1 MRASKCCRSV
11 CELRTYFTPFRIAAS
26 HNCLMTPVSEFIG
39 DDNFEDRPVSRDKLL
54 ELSSI
59 DLTAEPVS
67 VVTINIPIG

>member
-1 MRASKCCRSV
+1 
-11 CELRTYFTPFRIAAS
+11 
-26 HNCLMTPVSEFIG
+26 MTPVSEFIG